1 MLTLSSFNFLL
12 YSLYHMLK
20 VISHR
25 GAAGL
30 APENTLIGIEAAKKN
45 KADII
50 EIDVQPTSDN
60 RLVLVHDDNLSRIAG
75 DSRKVRNL
83 PLREINLIQTKS
95 GYPIPTLEEA
105 FETAGHKQ
113 LFIDCYGFSW
123 AAPLADIIKSH
134 SGPKPMVASNN
145 FQELLEFKKACPKI
159 LTFYSELTKPF
170 EAIQTAK
177 VLKFSGVCLLYSLY
191 NPLVYF
197 LAKRLK
203 LKMTM
208 YTVNRPITAWFLH
221 LLYPQVMITTD
232 YPNKIKPQRR
242 QKKQK

>member
-1 MLTLSSFNFLL
+1 
-12 YSLYHMLK
+12 MLK

-30 APENTLIGIEAAKKN
+30 APENTLVGIETAKKYR
-45 KADII
+45 ADII

-60 RLVLVHDDNLSRIAG
+60 RLVLVHDDNLSRVAG
-75 DSRKVRNL
+75 DSRKIRDL

-95 GYPIPTLEEA
+95 GQPIPTLEEA
-105 FETAGHKQ
+105 LETAGRKQ
-113 LFIDCYGFSW
+113 LLIDCYGFSW
-123 AAPLADIIKSH
+123 AAPLADIIKNH
-134 SGPKPMVASNN
+134 RGPKPLVASNN
-145 FQELLEFKKACPKI
+145 FQELLELKKACPEVM
-159 LTFYSELTKPF
+159 TFYSELTKPF

-177 VLKFSGVCLLYSLY
+177 VLRFSGVCLLYSLY

-203 LKMTM
+203 LQMTM
-208 YTVNRPITAWFLH
+208 YTVNRPIVAWFLH

-232 YPNKIKPQRR
+232 LPNKIKPHRR
-242 QKKQK
+242 KIQK